1 MHIKPQSKQNSLV
14 WLPIFV
20 GVCAFFIIAGPRFLD
35 PTNVAWLVGG
45 DPLQHYL
52 GWAFYRSSP
61 WTWPVGLS
69 PLYGMEFSNSIVF
82 TDSIPLLGIPFKA
95 ISQFLPQPFQYLGI
109 WVLLCFVLQ
118 AYFAFRLIGLITNS
132 LAIQCLGSI
141 LFLFSPPLIFRLSLH
156 ESLMG
161 HFLILAALY
170 LNLKP
175 LNDEVTQKRI
185 HPHSIAWILLLAM
198 AIMVHFY
205 LVVMVFALWIA
216 DLLKRAFLQKS
227 TSFGA
232 ALIEIVT
239 ALLVM
244 VLVAWQVGYF
254 AIESASG
261 TTRGFGDFRTNLLA
275 LFNSRGWSYWLRPIS
290 LRDSVEAATGEGFQY
305 LGAGSLLLLLG
316 AVYAVI
322 TGKIQFLRIIR
333 LAFKSYFFLMVVLIT
348 LALISFSNY
357 IGFGPWNLRV
367 PLPDF
372 LLSILSIVRSSS
384 RLFWPMYYTI
394 LLMIIYVLIKSYSSR
409 SVMILFATAA
419 ILQVVDTSAGWL
431 PIREKVSLI
440 SSSQFKTKLQ
450 NPFWKNAGQHYK
462 NLVTTGGQEN
472 WEEFGIYASENQM
485 STNIAHIARVDYK
498 KSEQSFSKVNQQLHQ
513 GPLELKTLY
522 AFQDWKNSPDQIQY
536 DPQKDLLARVD
547 GINLLAPGWKACSSC
562 PQVSKELELSQLAPA
577 LNIGEVVDF
586 TKVGNGRANFMLG
599 GWGFTED
606 WGTWATDQLSKV
618 VVPLPKGGPNKLI
631 IKANAFLS
639 PQHSEQVVE
648 VSING
653 IRVGGQMT
661 LKQAKGNTLE
671 IKLPTGIIKAG
682 EPLNIEFRS
691 LNAISPM
698 VAGLGPDERKLGIGL
713 VSMQFVR

>member
-1 MHIKPQSKQNSLV
+1 MKTSRQTSYLY
-14 WLPIFV
+14 PIFI
-20 GVCAFFIIAGPRFLD
+20 GVIAFLVIAGPRFLD

-52 GWAFYRSSP
+52 GWAFYRNGP

-82 TDSIPLLGIPFKA
+82 TDSIPLLAIPFKA

-161 HFLILAALY
+161 HFFILAALY

-175 LNDEVTQKRI
+175 ANDEISNKKI
-185 HPHSIAWILLLAM
+185 NLHSIAWIFLLAV

-227 TSFGA
+227 TSFSA

-244 VLVAWQVGYF
+244 ALVAWQVGYF

-275 LFNSRGWSYWLRPIS
+275 LFNSRGWSYWLRPIP

-316 AVYAVI
+316 TVFAVI
-322 TGKIQFLRIIR
+322 TGKIQFLGTIR
-333 LAFKSYFFLMVVLIT
+333 LAFKNYLFLLFVLIT

-357 IGFGPWNLRV
+357 VGFGPWNVRI

-394 LLMIIYVLIKSYSSR
+394 LLMITYVLIKAYSSR

-419 ILQVVDTSAGWL
+419 VLQVVDTSAGWL

-440 SSSQFKTKLQ
+440 FSSQFKTKLQ
-450 NPFWKNAGQHYK
+450 NPFWKNAGRHYQ
-462 NLVTTGGQEN
+462 NIVTTGGQEN

-513 GPLELKTLY
+513 GPLDLKTLY
-522 AFQDWKNSPDQIQY
+522 VFQDWKNSPDQIQY
-536 DPQKDLLARVD
+536 DPQKDLLARINGV
-547 GINLLAPGWKACSSC
+547 NLLAPGWKACNSC
-562 PQVSKELELSQLAPA
+562 PQVSKDLELSQLAPT

-586 TKVGNGRANFMLG
+586 TKAGNGRANFMLG

-618 VVPLPKGGPNKLI
+618 VLPLPKGEPTKLI

-653 IRVGGQMT
+653 IRIADQMV
-661 LKQAKGNTLE
+661 LKQSKDNTLE
-671 IKLPTGIIKAG
+671 IKLPSGFKTAG
-682 EPLNIEFRS
+682 EALTIEFRS
-691 LNAISPM
+691 LDAISPM
-698 VAGLGPDERKLGIGL
+698 TAGLSPDERKLGIGL
-713 VSMQFVR
+713 VSTQFAR

>member
-1 MHIKPQSKQNSLV
+1 
-14 WLPIFV
+14 
-20 GVCAFFIIAGPRFLD
+20 
-35 PTNVAWLVGG
+35 
-45 DPLQHYL
+45 
-52 GWAFYRSSP
+52 
-61 WTWPVGLS
+61 
-69 PLYGMEFSNSIVF
+69 
-82 TDSIPLLGIPFKA
+82 
-95 ISQFLPQPFQYLGI
+95 
-109 WVLLCFVLQ
+109 
-118 AYFAFRLIGLITNS
+118 LI
-132 LAIQCLGSI
+132 
-141 LFLFSPPLIFRLSLH
+141 
-156 ESLMG
+156 
-161 HFLILAALY
+161 
-170 LNLKP
+170 
-175 LNDEVTQKRI
+175 
-185 HPHSIAWILLLAM
+185 
-198 AIMVHFY
+198 
-205 LVVMVFALWIA
+205 
-216 DLLKRAFLQKS
+216 
-227 TSFGA
+227 A
-232 ALIEIVT
+232 ALIEAVAT
-239 ALLVM
+239 LLVM
-244 VLVAWQVGYF
+244 ALVAWQVGYF

-275 LFNSRGWSYWLRPIS
+275 LFNSRSWSYWLRPIP
-290 LRDSVEAATGEGFQY
+290 LQDSVEAATGEGFQY

-322 TGKIQFLRIIR
+322 TGKIQFLGTIR
-333 LAFKSYFFLMVVLIT
+333 LTFKSHFFLIVVLIT

-357 IGFGPWNLRV
+357 IGFGPWNLRA

-394 LLMIIYVLIKSYSSR
+394 LLMIIYVLIKAYSSR
-409 SVMILFATAA
+409 SVMILFAAAA

-450 NPFWKNAGQHYK
+450 NPFWKNAGQHYQHI
-462 NLVTTGGQEN
+462 VTTGGQEN
-472 WEEFGIYASENQM
+472 WEEFGIYASENRM

-513 GPLELKTLY
+513 GPLDLKTLY
-522 AFQDWKNSPDQIQY
+522 VFQDWKNSPDQIQY

-618 VVPLPKGGPNKLI
+618 VLPLPKGEPTKLI

-639 PQHSEQVVE
+639 PQHAEQLVD

-653 IRVGGQMT
+653 IRIADQMT
-661 LKQAKGNTLE
+661 LKESKGNTLE
-671 IKLPTGIIKAG
+671 IKLPAGPKAVG
-682 EPLNIEFRS
+682 EPLTIEFRS
-691 LNAISPM
+691 IDAISPM
-698 VAGLGPDERKLGIGL
+698 AAGLGPDERKLGIGL

>member
-1 MHIKPQSKQNSLV
+1 
-14 WLPIFV
+14 
-20 GVCAFFIIAGPRFLD
+20 
-35 PTNVAWLVGG
+35 
-45 DPLQHYL
+45 
-52 GWAFYRSSP
+52 
-61 WTWPVGLS
+61 
-69 PLYGMEFSNSIVF
+69 MEFSNSIVF

-95 ISQFLPQPFQYLGI
+95 VSQFLPQPFQYLGI

-118 AYFAFRLIGLITNS
+118 AYFAFRLIGLVTNS
-132 LAIQCLGSI
+132 FAIQCLGSI

-161 HFLILAALY
+161 HFLILAGLY
-170 LNLKP
+170 INLKP
-175 LNDEVTQKRI
+175 WNDEVTRKRI

-227 TSFGA
+227 TSFSA

-244 VLVAWQVGYF
+244 ALVAWQVGYF

-275 LFNSRGWSYWLRPIS
+275 LFNSRGWSYWLRPIP

-322 TGKIQFLRIIR
+322 TGKIQFLRTIR

-357 IGFGPWNLRV
+357 VGFGPWNLRV
-367 PLPDF
+367 SLPDF

-394 LLMIIYVLIKSYSSR
+394 LLMIIYVLIKAYSSR

-431 PIREKVSLI
+431 PIREKLSTLA
-440 SSSQFKTKLQ
+440 SSQFKTKLQ

-513 GPLELKTLY
+513 GPLDLKTLY
-522 AFQDWKNSPDQIQY
+522 VFQDWKNSPDQIQY

-547 GINLLAPGWKACSSC
+547 GINLLAPSWKACSSC
-562 PQVSKELELSQLAPA
+562 PQVSKELELSQLAPS

-586 TKVGNGRANFMLG
+586 TKAGNGRTHFMLG

-618 VVPLPKGGPNKLI
+618 VLPLPKGEPTKLI

-639 PQHSEQVVE
+639 PQHTEQLVE

-653 IRVGGQMT
+653 IRIADQMT
-661 LKQAKGNTLE
+661 LKQAKENTLE
-671 IKLPTGIIKAG
+671 IKLPMGTIKAG

-698 VAGLGPDERKLGIGL
+698 AAGLGPDDRKLGIGL
-713 VSMQFVR
+713 VSMKFAR